1 MLPRVGGRRPDVR
14 RPWCVAPP
22 PGLHLVLGVATE
34 GAVQVRVAAG
44 EDDRAREDVADGDL
58 VRVGVGVRVR
68 VRARVRVRVR
78 VKALGLLRLDVADG
92 HLIN

>member
-1 MLPRVGGRRPDVR
+1 MRG
-14 RPWCVAPP
+14 API
-22 PGLHLVLGVATE
+22 GSLRLVLGVAAE
-34 GAVQVRVAAG
+34 RAVQVRVAAS

-58 VRVGVGVRVR
+58 VRVGARVRVRVR

>member
-1 MLPRVGGRRPDVR
+1 MRGG
-14 RPWCVAPP
+14 API
-22 PGLHLVLGVATE
+22 GSLRLVLGVAAE
-34 GAVQVRVAAG
+34 RAVQVRVAAG

-58 VRVGVGVRVR
+58 VRVGARVRVR